1 MKRLRYILLT
11 ITMLILMT
19 ATVYAEPSEDIPTG
33 LLDLKGDVPEGLNG
47 TIEFTVYNKT
57 IDKEIGISL
66 SYYNGYE
73 AMVFAEFGDYEMS
86 SAKFMNTNRQT
97 LDCTIS
103 IEPFNVGN
111 ENPNGDWTY
120 KVVVKVTPNSE
131 DVNETVKTELEDA
144 ISDYLTGGNSST
156 NETSDN
162 SANVDGNTLTIP
174 ADNQYFPN
182 MTLTE
187 IKKWYIDE
195 VNKFIASGGTTK
207 YGRTHTLEEYQN
219 SLKLWAGWCYDKK
232 ENQSYTAYQAGVE
245 EYNVEATQDFYQVQK
260 KIYDFIKE
268 YQEEYNTYLNFENW
282 DKVDELEITTEAP
295 STSDVEENTS
305 AVEEKETTTEAP
317 STSGDNNDG
326 ADDKEEKSFF
336 DTLKSAWLTIL
347 ILIVVIIGGIVWK
360 VKYNKSEE

>member
-1 MKRLRYILLT
+1 MKKLRYILLT

-19 ATVYAEPSEDIPTG
+19 ATVYAEPSDDIPTG

-103 IEPFNVGN
+103 IESFNVGN

-131 DVNETVKTELEDA
+131 NVNETVKTELEDA
-144 ISDYLTGGNSST
+144 ISDYLTGGNSSS

-162 SANVDGNTLTIP
+162 STNADRNTLTIP

-195 VNKFIASGGTTK
+195 VNKLIASGKTNKNGK
-207 YGRTHTLEEYQN
+207 SYDLEYFQK
-219 SLKLWAGWCYDKK
+219 SLKSWATDVYEEDETGMIIEHYVVEGYD
-232 ENQSYTAYQAGVE
+232 TE
-245 EYNVEATQDFYQVQK
+245 ETQEFYQSIN
-260 KIYDFIKE
+260 KIYEFVRE
-268 YQEEYNTYLNFENW
+268 YEEENNIYLNFENW

-317 STSGDNNDG
+317 STSDNNNDG
-326 ADDKEEKSFF
+326 NDKEEKSFF

-347 ILIVVIIGGIVWK
+347 ILIVVLVGGIVWK